1 MSRNFACFI
10 LSHGRPDNV
19 RTYKALKSGGYTGQI
34 YILCDNED
42 KTLDQYKKN
51 YGDQVI
57 TFNKT
62 EYAKQVDA
70 CDNYNMRNSIVYARN
85 YNFVLA
91 RKMGITHF
99 LQLDDDYNY
108 FAWVLDQDDQY
119 VTSGSLM
126 RTVLDRVFDAYL
138 DYLDLSG
145 IHSVAMAQGGDLL
158 GGADGFLK
166 KYIAGQFRR
175 KAMNTFFF
183 KTDTNITLRGRV
195 NDDVNLYV
203 EGGRKGEIYLTCFR
217 TRVEQPDTQQNSGG
231 CTDVYL
237 KLGTY
242 IKSFYSVMVAP
253 SCVKIA
259 IMHSKHS
266 RLHHA
271 VSWNNCCPV
280 IIDEKYRKP
289 R

>member
-10 LSHGRPDNV
+10 LSHGRPNKV
-19 RTYKALKSGGYTGQI
+19 HTYRSLKNAGYTGKI

-42 KTLDQYKKN
+42 KTINQYKET

-57 TFNKT
+57 VFDKT
-62 EYAKQVDA
+62 KYAKHVDA
-70 CDNYNMRNSIVYARN
+70 CDNYNVRNSIVYARN
-85 YNFVLA
+85 YNFALA
-91 RKMGITHF
+91 REMGITHF
-99 LQLDDDYNY
+99 LQLDDDYTY
-108 FAWVLDQDDQY
+108 FAWVLDHLNEY
-119 VTSGSLM
+119 VSTGSIM
-126 RTVLDRVFDAYL
+126 KTCLDEVFNCYL
-138 DYLDLSG
+138 DFLDSTNVDSL
-145 IHSVAMAQGGDLL
+145 AMAQGGDLL
-158 GGADGFLK
+158 GGMDGFLK
-166 KYIAGQFRR
+166 KYIKGHYRR

-183 KTDTNITLRGRV
+183 KSAANPVFRGRV

-203 EGGRKGEIYLTCFR
+203 EGGRKGQIYLTCFR
-217 TRVEQPDTQQNSGG
+217 TEIFQPQTQQESGG
-231 CTDVYL
+231 CTDIYK

>member
-19 RTYKALKSGGYTGQI
+19 RTYKALKAGGYTGKI

-42 KTLDQYKKN
+42 KTLDQYKSN

-57 TFNKT
+57 VFNKT
-62 EYAKQVDA
+62 EYSKQVDA

-91 RKMGITHF
+91 RKIGVTHF
-99 LQLDDDYNY
+99 LQLDDDYTGFGWTLNHQDEY
-108 FAWVLDQDDQY
+108 ITSDTSTNMLDDVFNAFLDF
-119 VTSGSLM
+119 LDCKNIE
-126 RTVLDRVFDAYL
+126 TVAF
-138 DYLDLSG
+138 
-145 IHSVAMAQGGDLL
+145 AQGGDLIGGEL
-158 GGADGFLK
+158 GTYLQHHIQG
-166 KYIAGQFRR
+166 KYRR
-175 KAMNTFFF
+175 KAMNSFFF
-183 KTDTNITLRGRV
+183 KSSNDSVFRGRV

-203 EGGRKGEIYLTCFR
+203 EGGRKGKIYLTNMSFR
-217 TRVEQPDTQQNSGG
+217 LWQPETQKNSGG

-259 IMHSKHS
+259 MMNSENQRI
-266 RLHHA
+266 HHA

>member
-19 RTYKALKSGGYTGQI
+19 RTYKALEAGGYTGKI

-42 KTLDQYKKN
+42 KTLDQYKIN
-51 YGDQVI
+51 YGDKVI
-57 TFNKT
+57 VFNKT

-99 LQLDDDYNY
+99 LQLDDDYTNFGWTLNHQDEY
-108 FAWVLDQDDQY
+108 ITSNVKTKMLDSVFGLY
-119 VTSGSLM
+119 LET
-126 RTVLDRVFDAYL
+126 LDAAKISSIAF
-138 DYLDLSG
+138 
-145 IHSVAMAQGGDLL
+145 AQGGDLI
-158 GGADGFLK
+158 GGEDGFLK
-166 KYIAGQFRR
+166 KYTKGIYSR
-175 KAMNTFFF
+175 KAMNSFFF
-183 KTDTNITLRGRV
+183 NANQDIVFRGRV

-203 EGGRKGEIYLTCFR
+203 EGGRHGLVFLTCFR
-217 TRVEQPDTQQNSGG
+217 NRLWQPETQQNAGG
-231 CTDVYL
+231 CTDIYK

-259 IMHSKHS
+259 MMHSKYS

>member
-10 LSHGRPDNV
+10 LSHGRPDSV
-19 RTYKALKSGGYTGQI
+19 LTYKGLRNCGYTGNI

-42 KTLDQYKKN
+42 KTINQYKEI
-51 YGDQVI
+51 YGNQVI
-57 TFNKT
+57 VFDKT
-62 EYAKQVDA
+62 KYAKHVDA
-70 CDNYNMRNSIVYARN
+70 CDNYDMRNSIVYARN

-91 RKMGITHF
+91 REMGVTHF
-99 LQLDDDYNY
+99 LQLDDDYGK
-108 FAWVLDQDDQY
+108 FGWVLNHLLELDN
-119 VTSGSLM
+119 SSSIKSL
-126 RTVLDRVFDAYL
+126 DKIFNCFL
-138 DYLDLSG
+138 DYLDRSK
-145 IHSVAMAQGGDLL
+145 IETIAFAQGGDLI
-158 GGADGFLK
+158 GGHDGTFVQNFMK
-166 KYIAGQFRR
+166 GKYAR
-175 KAMNTFFF
+175 KAMNSFFF
-183 KTDTNITLRGRV
+183 NASNASVFRGRV
-195 NDDVNLYV
+195 NDDVNLYC
-203 EGGRKGEIYLTCFR
+203 EGGRKGKIFLTNAMIR
-217 TRVEQPDTQQNSGG
+217 LWQPQTQQNSGG

-259 IMHSKHS
+259 MMNSENQRI
-266 RLHHA
+266 HHA